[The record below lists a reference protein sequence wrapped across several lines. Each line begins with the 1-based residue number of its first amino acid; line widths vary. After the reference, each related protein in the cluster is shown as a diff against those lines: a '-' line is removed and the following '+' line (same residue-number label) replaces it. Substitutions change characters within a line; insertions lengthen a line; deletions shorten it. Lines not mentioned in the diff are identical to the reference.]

1 MIKKNTSE
9 KCNSAISP
17 LISHNEY
24 SSKDAFYNNL
34 VKWKKKMSEI
44 HFPGQQPPISNN
56 Q

>member
-24 SSKDAFYNNL
+24 SSKDAFYNKL
-34 VKWKKKMSEI
+34 VKWKKKKVRNP
-44 HFPGQQPPISNN
+44 FPWTTATNF
-56 Q
+56 